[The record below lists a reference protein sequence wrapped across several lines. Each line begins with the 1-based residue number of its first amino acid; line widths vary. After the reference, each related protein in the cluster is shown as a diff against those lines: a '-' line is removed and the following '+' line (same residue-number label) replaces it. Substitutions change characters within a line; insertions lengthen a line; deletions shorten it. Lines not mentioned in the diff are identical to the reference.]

1 MLKLIEIQPLSDYRL
16 HLRYADGVVGDVDL
30 ASLVGKGVFRLW
42 NDPEAFQ
49 NVSIGSGGELR
60 WSDEVDL
67 CADALYL
74 QITGKTPEEVFPS
87 IGKVI
92 AGSSRSAALGR

>member
-1 MLKLIEIQPLSDYRL
+1 MLRLTDVRPLLGYKL
-16 HLRYADGVVGDVDL
+16 HLQYADGVAGDVDL
-30 ASLVGKGVFRLW
+30 SSLVGKGVFRLW
-42 NDPEAFQ
+42 NDPELFQ
-49 NVSIGSGGELR
+49 RVSIGSGGELR

-87 IGKVI
+87 IRK
-92 AGSSRSAALGR
+92 AAIHA